1 MSETP
6 ASASAVGRLPGPPAV
21 RSSRRCVRD
30 APHGKIAGRDP
41 GGAGPSRR
49 VGPAPVAPAHFRRG
63 ERLLR
68 QGLRE
73 PVIAAFWKAVE
84 IDPESARASFHL
96 GLAMRAAGPQV
107 LDAPV

>member
-1 MSETP
+1 MSETLV
-6 ASASAVGRLPGPPAV
+6 APGHPVACA
-21 RSSRRCVRD
+21 RQAA
-30 APHGKIAGRDP
+30 APDRFRHGK
-41 GGAGPSRR
+41 
-49 VGPAPVAPAHFRRG
+49 
-63 ERLLR
+63 RLLR

-96 GLAMRAAGPQV
+96 GLAMRVAGPQV